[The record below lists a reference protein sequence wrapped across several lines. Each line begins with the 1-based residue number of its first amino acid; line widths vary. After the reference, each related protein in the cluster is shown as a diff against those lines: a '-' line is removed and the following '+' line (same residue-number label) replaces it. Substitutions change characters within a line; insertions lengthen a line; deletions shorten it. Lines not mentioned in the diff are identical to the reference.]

1 MRKQTKER
9 DDDDNDGGREREKNS
24 IFHKMK
30 MCIREEGTWQNGGD
44 AIRMNVRA
52 RERDRDRGEN
62 CGIELLRE

>member
-1 MRKQTKER
+1 MMIMM
-9 DDDDNDGGREREKNS
+9 GGEREKNS

-52 RERDRDRGEN
+52 RERETETEVKIAESN
-62 CGIELLRE
+62 C

>member
-1 MRKQTKER
+1 
-9 DDDDNDGGREREKNS
+9 
-24 IFHKMK
+24 MK